1 MATKI
6 KHLAIRSGNPA
17 QAELMT
23 DFYCTLFDMR
33 NGNRTDDGYV
43 WLSLGAR
50 GIGRQAGLDHFGIE
64 VDDIQDVMTRSKAAY
79 PQINFLQRPSTR
91 PFAEIGTHDPAGNV
105 FDLYQ
110 AKPAG
115 ESRFRDELRPRHVTH
130 FQLRAVD
137 PAELARF
144 YQEIYGLQLEPRSDR
159 DSTFALTDGRV
170 TMVIAPWSILDF
182 EGTGV
187 ERPAIDHLG
196 FEVESLDAFKK
207 DLDELM
213 ESRSDLFP
221 SQPKDFTEGARTTEI
236 IAASCHRG
244 EMMIHDPDGV
254 LLDVSEAKR

>member
-1 MATKI
+1 MATRI

-17 QAELMT
+17 QAQLMT
-23 DFYCTLFDMR
+23 DFYGSLFGMR
-33 NGNRTDDGYV
+33 NGNRIDDGYV

-64 VDDIQDVMTRSKAAY
+64 VDDIQAIIARSKAAY
-79 PQINFLQRPSTR
+79 PEINFLQRPSTR

-115 ESRFRDELRPRHVTH
+115 ESRFLDQLRPRHVTH
-130 FQLRAVD
+130 FQLRAVN
-137 PAELARF
+137 PGVLAQF
-144 YQEIYGLQLEPRSDR
+144 YQEIYGLQLEPRNGD

-170 TMVIAPWSILDF
+170 TLVIAPWSILDY
-182 EGTGV
+182 EGTGI

-196 FEVESLDAFKK
+196 FEVESLDAFKT

-213 ESRSDLFP
+213 ESRPELFP
-221 SQPKDFTEGARTTEI
+221 SQPKDFTEGARTMEI
-236 IAASCHRG
+236 VAAGCSRG
-244 EMMIHDPDGV
+244 ELMIHDPDGV
-254 LLDVSEAKR
+254 LLDVTEAQR